1 MLAVTTLLPLLHV
14 AQGLVVH
21 RPLLRMSAT
30 TTTPP
35 YSSETGRRAQSTLT
49 EYERRPRA
57 VPTTAKKTTKKYR
70 IAVFLLNLG
79 GPETSEDVEPFLYN
93 LFADPDIIRLP
104 PAIGGAQTALA
115 WLIAKRRAPRS
126 REAYDA
132 IGGGSPITRF
142 TNAQAQLLEDALNAD
157 ESPYDFRCYV
167 AMRYWRPFTD
177 EALDRA
183 ARDDCQ
189 SAVVLPLY
197 PHFSISTTGSS
208 LRALLAEM
216 QASHP
221 RLFASHT
228 VVPSWHRSQGYV
240 DVVAKLVANE
250 VQKLPAAASSEEEPA
265 PVVLFSAHGVPVS
278 YIEQQG
284 DPYKRHIEETVD
296 LVSQRVREI
305 LLARRRPPRD
315 SPEFEL
321 SFQSRVGPVEW
332 LRPYTDDA
340 LTGMAKRGVKRVVV
354 VPISFVS
361 EHIETLEEI
370 DIEYR
375 EIAEAAGVQH
385 WRRVPALN
393 LDADF
398 IAELKHQ
405 VRRALDDQPAVSTS
419 EACVVNAFDLEANE
433 FFADVIPQV
442 QQDVFSINSRTAAIA
457 IAATALF
464 EIIVQSRAIHVVGL
478 GVV

>member
-1 MLAVTTLLPLLHV
+1 M
-14 AQGLVVH
+14 
-21 RPLLRMSAT
+21 
-30 TTTPP
+30 
-35 YSSETGRRAQSTLT
+35 LT
-49 EYERRPRA
+49 EYEKLRSRDKGRESSRRS
-57 VPTTAKKTTKKYR
+57 KHR

-104 PAIGGAQTALA
+104 AAVSGAQTALA

-126 REAYDA
+126 REAYDS

-142 TNAQAQLLEDALNAD
+142 TNAQAQLLEDALNSKRD
-157 ESPYDFRCYV
+157 DDFEFKCYV

-177 EALDRA
+177 EALERA
-183 ARDDCQ
+183 SRDECS

-216 QASHP
+216 QAFHP
-221 RLFASHT
+221 RLFKSHT
-228 VVPSWHRSQGYV
+228 VVPSWHRSAGYI
-240 DVVAKLVANE
+240 DVVARLVTQE
-250 VQKLPAAASSEEEPA
+250 IRRLPAPA
-265 PVVLFSAHGVPVS
+265 ENEQKPVVLFSAHGVPVS

-284 DPYKRHIEETVD
+284 DPYKRHIEETVA
-296 LVSQRVREI
+296 LVSARTKA
-305 LLARRRPPRD
+305 LLQQPPLCPHRD
-315 SPEFEL
+315 VDVEL

-340 LTGMAKRGVKRVVV
+340 LIKMGERGVTKVVV

-375 EIAEAAGVQH
+375 EIAEDAGIEH

-393 LDADF
+393 LEPAF
-398 IAELKHQ
+398 IDELKHQ
-405 VRRALDDQPAVSTS
+405 VLNALHNQPAVSTS
-419 EACVVNAFDLEANE
+419 EACVVNSFDLDSNN
-433 FFADVIPQV
+433 FFADVLPEV
-442 QQDVFSINSRTAAIA
+442 QQDILSLNSRTAAIA

-464 EIIVQSRAIHVVGL
+464 DLLLNSRAIHVFGL
-478 GVV
+478 GAV